1 MTRSAVVTD
10 MSQLIVLVLI
20 GVVFYCVW
28 RRGPSAANS
37 TLFIRIRQGQMVV
50 ERGHLSPDS
59 RHRIAEII
67 RDEQIER
74 GEIAVS
80 QQRRV
85 TLSRQIPLQCHQLL
99 RNIVLTDG

>member
-1 MTRSAVVTD
+1 
-10 MSQLIVLVLI
+10 MSHLIVLVLI
-20 GVVFYCVW
+20 GIVCYFLW
-28 RRGPSAANS
+28 RRGPSATNS

-59 RHRIAEII
+59 RQRIAEII
-67 RDEQIER
+67 RDEHIDR

-85 TLSRQIPLQCHQLL
+85 TLSRQIPLQCRQLL
-99 RNIVLTDG
+99 RNIVLTDT